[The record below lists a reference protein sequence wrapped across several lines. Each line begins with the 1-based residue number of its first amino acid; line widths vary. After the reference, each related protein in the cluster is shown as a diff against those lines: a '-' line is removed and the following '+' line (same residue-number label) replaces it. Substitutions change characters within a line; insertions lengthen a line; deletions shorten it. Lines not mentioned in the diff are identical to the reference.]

1 MTISRIYNL
10 MSWFAL
16 LVIFSSCERPE
27 VISERKAFENQ
38 IWNRFEILEF
48 AFDIEKPDITYDV
61 VLNFEHTEKYY
72 TDHINTN
79 ITFYMPGGSMRSR
92 DYTFKLKND
101 KLEWLGNA
109 EKKAINHQLPI
120 ILGMKFPEVG
130 NYKMRVESKMT
141 KFNLENIKAVGLS
154 IKPAK

>member
-1 MTISRIYNL
+1 MPISRIYSL
-10 MSWFAL
+10 IAWFVL

-27 VISERKAFENQ
+27 IISERKVFENQ
-38 IWNRFEILEF
+38 LWNRFEILEF
-48 AFDIEKPDITYDV
+48 VFDIEKPDITYDV
-61 VLNFEHTEKYY
+61 VLDFEHTEKYY

-79 ITFYMPGGSMRSR
+79 ITFYMPDGSMRSR

-109 EKKAINHQLPI
+109 ENKAIIHHLPI
-120 ILGMKFPEVG
+120 ILGMKFPEAG

-141 KFNLENIKAVGLS
+141 KFNLQNIRAVGLS
-154 IKPAK
+154 IKPSK